1 MKTLLTMLLLG
12 LGTAAFAQ
20 QSRVWVTPSDMLPK
34 GALKD
39 SMKVKQFG
47 EEQEKREQIL
57 SFLQKNK
64 APINN
69 NMPNF
74 FDMNTPPPVYDR
86 NNDWGFDIYRSQI
99 DNMPILMPD
108 SVNAA
113 TLKIKTN
120 PKIQPAIPGQPKK
133 LFLTPKK

>member
-20 QSRVWVTPSDMLPK
+20 QSRVWVAPLSLPK
-34 GALKD
+34 GAFQD
-39 SMKVKQFG
+39 SIKAKKFR
-47 EEQEKREQIL
+47 EEQKNREQLL
-57 SFLQKNK
+57 SFLQRNK

-69 NMPNF
+69 NMPNT

-120 PKIQPAIPGQPKK
+120 PKIQPSTTVQPKK
-133 LFLTPKK
+133 LFVTPKN